1 VVNFGFGEYL
11 LPVTTKPSL
20 RDVAKQANVSL
31 GTVSNVL
38 NRPTTV
44 SEQTRKKVREA
55 IDMLGFVPNNHSQTG
70 TNSKIVGLILP
81 LAQNPF
87 YDELAQGIEDS
98 LAKDGYRVLIG
109 YSREDEAIELQLLT
123 AMSDSNFRGIIVT
136 PVGPNNQVFEKF
148 IDRNV
153 RVSYLSQT
161 DEEPDQCSVSIDQV
175 RGGYIGIEH
184 LAKLGHK
191 KILWASG
198 PDHHHQS
205 NQRFVGITQA
215 AQQFG
220 IELDTITAPSLD
232 FLTGEQL
239 APTIITRGPL
249 PDAIFAGNDALAL
262 GIMNYFHKVGIPVPG
277 QISVLGYDNVA
288 YAESAL
294 VPLTT
299 VSQTPYQLGSTM
311 GAQML
316 AEFEAKVD
324 HVHQHVVFQPQIIER
339 SSTARRF

>member
-1 VVNFGFGEYL
+1 
-11 LPVTTKPSL
+11 
-20 RDVAKQANVSL
+20 VAKQAQVSV

-38 NRPTTV
+38 NRPTNV
-44 SEQTRKKVREA
+44 SESTRLKVRNA
-55 IDMLGFVPNNHSQTG
+55 IDMLGFVPDRKNEQINTD
-70 TNSKIVGLILP
+70 SKIVGLILP

-98 LAKDGYRVLIG
+98 LGKAGYRILIG
-109 YSREDEAIELQLLT
+109 YSREDSAIELQLLT
-123 AMSDSNFRGIIVT
+123 SMADANFRGIIVT

-148 IDRNV
+148 IDQNI

-161 DEEPDQCSVSIDQV
+161 DEVPQQCSVSIDQV
-175 RGGYIGIEH
+175 RGGYIGIEY

-191 KILWASG
+191 KIVWVSG
-198 PDHHHQS
+198 PEHHHQS

-215 AQQFG
+215 AQQFAVE
-220 IELDTITAPSLD
+220 IDSMSSSSLD
-232 FLTGEQL
+232 ILSGENI
-239 APTIITRGPL
+239 APHIIARGPL

-277 QISVLGYDNVA
+277 QISVLGYDNVSF
-288 YAESAL
+288 AESAL

-299 VSQTPYQLGSTM
+299 VSQTPYQLGWTM
-311 GAQML
+311 GGQML
-316 AEFEAKVD
+316 AEFETRVD

-339 SSTARRF
+339 ESTARRS

>member
-1 VVNFGFGEYL
+1 MDMSK
-11 LPVTTKPSL
+11 KPSL
-20 RDVAKQANVSL
+20 RDVAKQAQVSI

-38 NRPTTV
+38 NRPTNV
-44 SEQTRKKVREA
+44 SESTRLKVRNA
-55 IDMLGFVPNNHSQTG
+55 IDMLGFIPDRHKSHTN

-81 LAQNPF
+81 LAENPF
-87 YDELAQGIEDS
+87 YAELAQGIEDS
-98 LAKDGYRVLIG
+98 LANAGYRVLIG
-109 YSREDEAIELQLLT
+109 YSREDSAIELQLLT
-123 AMSDSNFRGIIVT
+123 SMAEANFKGIIVT

-148 IDRNV
+148 IDQNV

-175 RGGYIGIEH
+175 RGGFIGIEY
-184 LAKLGHK
+184 LVQLGHK
-191 KILWASG
+191 KVLWVSG
-198 PDHHHQS
+198 PGHHHQS

-220 IELDTITAPSLD
+220 VVLDVMSSPSLD
-232 FLTGEQL
+232 FISGENI
-239 APTIITRGPL
+239 APDIIARGPL

-277 QISVLGYDNVA
+277 QISVLGYDNVS

-299 VSQTPYQLGSTM
+299 VSQTPYQLGWTM
-311 GAQML
+311 GSQML
-316 AEFEAKVD
+316 AEFETNAD
-324 HVHQHVVFQPQIIER
+324 HVHQHVVFQPQIVER
-339 SSTARRF
+339 DSTAKRM

>member
-1 VVNFGFGEYL
+1 MAM
-11 LPVTTKPSL
+11 PKKPSL
-20 RDVAKQANVSL
+20 RDVAKQAQVSV

-38 NRPTTV
+38 NRPTNV
-44 SEQTRKKVREA
+44 SESTRLKVREA
-55 IDMLGFVPNNHSQTG
+55 IDMLGFIPHS
-70 TNSKIVGLILP
+70 NSANSSSDSKIVGLILP

-98 LAKDGYRVLIG
+98 LAQDRYRVLIG
-109 YSREDEAIELQLLT
+109 YSREDESIELQLLT
-123 AMSDSNFRGIIVT
+123 AMSDANFRGIIVT
-136 PVGPNNQVFEKF
+136 PVGPHNQVFEKF

-161 DEEPDQCSVSIDQV
+161 DQEPDQCSVSIDQV
-175 RGGYIGIEH
+175 RGGFIGIEH
-184 LAKLGHK
+184 LAQLGHK

-220 IELDTITAPSLD
+220 IELETITAPSLD
-232 FLTGEQL
+232 FITGEQV
-239 APTIITRGPL
+239 APIIIARGPL

-262 GIMNYFHKVGIPVPG
+262 GIMNYFHKVGIQVPG
-277 QISVLGYDNVA
+277 QVSVLGFDNVA

-299 VSQTPYQLGSTM
+299 VSQTPYQLGWTM
-311 GAQML
+311 GVQML
-316 AEFEAKVD
+316 AEFEAKID
-324 HVHQHVVFQPQIIER
+324 HVHQHVVFQPQIVER
-339 SSTARRF
+339 SSTAQRM

>member
-1 VVNFGFGEYL
+1 MQY
-11 LPVTTKPSL
+11 KPSL

-38 NRPTTV
+38 NRPTSV
-44 SEQTRKKVREA
+44 SEETRKKVREA
-55 IDMLGFVPNNHSQTG
+55 IDMLGFIPNINNGQTSS
-70 TNSKIVGLILP
+70 NSKIVGLILP

-123 AMSDSNFRGIIVT
+123 SMSDANFRGIIVT

-161 DEEPDQCSVSIDQV
+161 DEEPNQCSVSIDQV
-175 RGGYIGIEH
+175 RGGFIGLEY

-198 PDHHHQS
+198 PGHHHQS

-220 IELDTITAPSLD
+220 VELDVITAASLD
-232 FLTGEQL
+232 FISGEQL
-239 APTIITRGPL
+239 APVIIARGPL
-249 PDAIFAGNDALAL
+249 PDAIFAGNDTLAM
-262 GIMNYFHKVGIPVPG
+262 GIINYLASVGVAVPG
-277 QISVLGYDNVA
+277 QVSVLGYDNTS
-288 YAESAL
+288 YAESGL
-294 VPLTT
+294 VPLST
-299 VSQTPYQLGSTM
+299 VSQTPYQLGATM
-311 GAQML
+311 GAQMV
-316 AEFEAKVD
+316 AELSAGPE
-324 HVHQHVVFQPQIIER
+324 HVHQHVIFQPQIVER
-339 SSTARRF
+339 SSTAARK

>member
-1 VVNFGFGEYL
+1 MSK
-11 LPVTTKPSL
+11 KPSL
-20 RDVAKQANVSL
+20 RDVAKRAQVSI

-38 NRPTTV
+38 NRPTNV
-44 SEQTRKKVREA
+44 SEQTRLKVCNA
-55 IDMLGFVPNNHSQTG
+55 IDMLGFIPERNTANTSN
-70 TNSKIVGLILP
+70 NSKIVGLILP

-109 YSREDEAIELQLLT
+109 YSREDAAIELQLLT
-123 AMSDSNFRGIIVT
+123 SMADANFRGVIVT

-148 IDRNV
+148 IDQNV
-153 RVSYLSQT
+153 RISYLSQT
-161 DEEPDQCSVSIDQV
+161 DEQPSQCSVSIDQV
-175 RGGYIGIEH
+175 RGGYIGIEY

-191 KILWASG
+191 KILWVSG
-198 PDHHHQS
+198 PQHHHQS

-215 AQQFG
+215 AQQFDVE
-220 IELDTITAPSLD
+220 IQAISAPSLD
-232 FLTGEQL
+232 FLSGENI
-239 APTIITRGPL
+239 APEIIARGPM

-277 QISVLGYDNVA
+277 QVSVLGYDNVS

-299 VSQTPYQLGSTM
+299 VSQTPYQLGWTM
-311 GAQML
+311 GGQML
-316 AEFEAKVD
+316 TEFETKAD

-339 SSTARRF
+339 SSTTGHI

>member
-1 VVNFGFGEYL
+1 
-11 LPVTTKPSL
+11 VTNKPSL
-20 RDVAKQANVSL
+20 RDVAKQAHVSV

-44 SEQTRKKVREA
+44 SEETRKKVREA
-55 IDMLGFVPNNHSQTG
+55 IDMLGFVPNSNSAHTSS
-70 TNSKIVGLILP
+70 NSKIVGLILP

-123 AMSDSNFRGIIVT
+123 SMSDANFRGIIVT

-161 DEEPDQCSVSIDQV
+161 DEEPNQCSVSIDQV
-175 RGGYIGIEH
+175 RGGFIGLEY

-198 PDHHHQS
+198 PGHHHQS

-220 IELDTITAPSLD
+220 VELDVITAASLD
-232 FLTGEQL
+232 FISGEQL
-239 APTIITRGPL
+239 APVIIARGPL
-249 PDAIFAGNDALAL
+249 PDAIFAGNDALGL

-294 VPLTT
+294 VPLST
-299 VSQTPYQLGSTM
+299 VSQTPYQLGWTM

-316 AEFEAKVD
+316 AEFEAKSG

-339 SSTARRF
+339 ASTTQRF

>member
-1 VVNFGFGEYL
+1 MAMSK
-11 LPVTTKPSL
+11 KPSL
-20 RDVAKQANVSL
+20 RDVAKQAQVSV

-38 NRPTTV
+38 NRPTNV
-44 SEQTRKKVREA
+44 SESTRLKVRNA
-55 IDMLGFVPNNHSQTG
+55 IDMLGFIPNGNNGQTN
-70 TNSKIVGLILP
+70 TKSKIVGLILP

-87 YDELAQGIEDS
+87 YDELAQGIEDA
-98 LAKDGYRVLIG
+98 LAKDSYRVLIG
-109 YSREDEAIELQLLT
+109 YSREDTSIELQLLT
-123 AMSDSNFRGIIVT
+123 SMAEANFKGIIVT

-148 IDRNV
+148 IDQNV

-175 RGGYIGIEH
+175 RGGYIGIEY

-191 KILWASG
+191 KIMWVSG
-198 PDHHHQS
+198 PEHHHQS

-220 IELDTITAPSLD
+220 IDLDVMTSPSLD
-232 FLTGEQL
+232 FLTGENI
-239 APTIITRGPL
+239 APQIIARGPL

-277 QISVLGYDNVA
+277 QISVLGYDNVS

-299 VSQTPYQLGSTM
+299 VSQTPYQLGWTM
-311 GAQML
+311 GSQML
-316 AEFEAKVD
+316 TEFETSAD

-339 SSTARRF
+339 SSTTQRI